1 MKNKTSIGAGCFHHL
16 LSWGYKL
23 SSIASPLKTC
33 DCELSWLNFKAQLVL
48 LVAEPNHFNY
58 AWTAIIG
65 WCRQVSKSLTL
76 LVDDIAHI
84 SVQFSHSFM
93 SDSLPPHE
101 LQNAR
106 LSYPSLTPGGCSD
119 SCPSSQWCHPTISSS
134 VIPFSSCLQSF
145 PTSGSFQMSQ
155 FFVSGGQNI
164 GFSVSASVLPM
175 NIQDWFP
182 LELTGW
188 ISLQSKGLPRVFSN
202 TTVQKHQF
210 FDTQLSL

>member
-145 PTSGSFQMSQ
+145 PTSGSFPMGKL
-155 FFVSGGQNI
+155 FALGGQI
-164 GFSVSASVLPM
+164 SDLQFQHQSF
-175 NIQDWFP
+175 Q
-182 LELTGW
+182 W
-188 ISLQSKGLPRVFSN
+188 IFRADFL
-202 TTVQKHQF
+202 
-210 FDTQLSL
+210 

>member
-93 SDSLPPHE
+93 SGSLPPHG

-145 PTSGSFQMSQ
+145 PTSGSFPMGQL
-155 FFVSGGQNI
+155 FASGGQSI
-164 GFSVSASVLPM
+164 GISALATVLPT
-175 NIQDWFP
+175 NIQGWFS
-182 LELTGW
+182 LGWTGW
-188 ISLQSKGLPRVFSN
+188 ISLQSKGLSKVFSS
-202 TTVQKHQF
+202 TTIRKHQF
-210 FDTQLSL
+210 FSAQSS